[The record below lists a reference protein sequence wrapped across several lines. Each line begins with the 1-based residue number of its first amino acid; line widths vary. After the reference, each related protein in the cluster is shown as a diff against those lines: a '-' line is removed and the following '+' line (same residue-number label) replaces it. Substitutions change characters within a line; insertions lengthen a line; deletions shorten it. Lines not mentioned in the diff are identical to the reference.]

1 MKKMV
6 ILLCCV
12 AIFTMVA
19 CADGAVV
26 DEITGSETNITSEKT
41 ESAGEA
47 TGIIEEVASVDTE
60 PVTEEVSESI
70 VDNTDNTLEITGEVV
85 SESEVLEDSPI
96 TLMDTILFAQR
107 SVNVRSGPG
116 TDYEKLGTLS
126 TNQEVTVTGRDN
138 ESGWYQIEYN
148 GSTAFV
154 SDSYLG
160 EGKVVV
166 SAPVSNT
173 GNTGNNSAG
182 TSNADNMAAANPA
195 QTNTTSTNTQSSGT
209 SNDFGF
215 GYSQDA
221 LLNIWQNAQAYDE
234 AMEQSLP
241 K

>member
-12 AIFTMVA
+12 AIFFTMVA
-19 CADGAVV
+19 CADGVGV

-47 TGIIEEVASVDTE
+47 TGIIEEVVSADTE
-60 PVTEEVSESI
+60 PVTEEVSEAI
-70 VDNTDNTLEITGEVV
+70 VDNTLEITGEVV

-173 GNTGNNSAG
+173 GNASNNSAG
-182 TSNADNMAAANPA
+182 TSNVNNANA
-195 QTNTTSTNTQSSGT
+195 VNSGNTQAGNATAQENSSNGSSDWFT
-209 SNDFGF
+209 GEDMENALQFGQQF
-215 GYSQDA
+215 GMY
-221 LLNIWQNAQAYDE
+221 
-234 AMEQSLP
+234 
-241 K
+241 

>member
-12 AIFTMVA
+12 AIFFTMVA
-19 CADGAVV
+19 CADGVGV

-47 TGIIEEVASVDTE
+47 TGIIEEVVSADTE
-60 PVTEEVSESI
+60 PVTEEVSEAI

-173 GNTGNNSAG
+173 GNAGNNSAG
-182 TSNADNMAAANPA
+182 TSNVNNANA
-195 QTNTTSTNTQSSGT
+195 VNSGNTQAGNATAQENSSNGSSDWFT
-209 SNDFGF
+209 GEDMENALQFGQQF
-215 GYSQDA
+215 GMY
-221 LLNIWQNAQAYDE
+221 
-234 AMEQSLP
+234 
-241 K
+241 